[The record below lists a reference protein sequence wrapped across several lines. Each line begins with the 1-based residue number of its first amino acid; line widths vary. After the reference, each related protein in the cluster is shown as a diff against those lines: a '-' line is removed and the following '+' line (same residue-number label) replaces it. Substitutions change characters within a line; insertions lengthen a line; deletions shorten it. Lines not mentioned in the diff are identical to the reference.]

1 MHSSTRQLKNN
12 TMAKYESS
20 VKQVNAPVERVYAVL
35 SDMERLRPMI
45 DMAQNNDMIKEKLRE
60 AGQDPAMLEK
70 LKDMTL
76 TSDRISFPAP
86 MVGEVALAIIEREQ
100 DRCVK
105 FQTEKSPIEANLW
118 IQVLP
123 VTATT
128 SKLRVTL
135 KADLN
140 PMIKMMIGSK
150 LDKGID
156 QFADMLCMLP
166 YNFI

>member
-1 MHSSTRQLKNN
+1 
-12 TMAKYESS
+12 MAKYESG

-45 DMAQNNDMIKEKLRE
+45 EVAQNNEMFKEKVRE
-60 AGQDPAMLEK
+60 AGQDPAVLEK
-70 LKDMTL
+70 LKDLTL
-76 TSDRISFPAP
+76 SPDRIAFPAP
-86 MVGEVALAIIEREQ
+86 MVGEVALAIVEREQ

-105 FQTEKSPIEANLW
+105 FQTERSPIEANLW

-123 VTATT
+123 VTETT
-128 SKLRVTL
+128 SKMRVTI

-140 PMIKMMIGSK
+140 PMVKMMVGSK
-150 LDKGID
+150 LEKGID
-156 QFADMLCMLP
+156 QFADMLCTLP